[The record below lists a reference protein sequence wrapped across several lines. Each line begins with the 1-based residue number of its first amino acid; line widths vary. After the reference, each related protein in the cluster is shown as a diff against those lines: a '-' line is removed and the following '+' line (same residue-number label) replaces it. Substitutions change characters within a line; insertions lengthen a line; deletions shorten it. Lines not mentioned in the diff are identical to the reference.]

1 MYWQLFLTFFK
12 IGAFTFGGG
21 WAMISIIEKEIVD
34 KHHWIEKDDFLDLL
48 AIAQS
53 LPGILAVNIATSVG
67 DRLKGLKG
75 GIAASL
81 GTILPS
87 FLIILAIAI
96 FLTPETIKGS
106 RVLNSIFMGIRPA
119 VVALII
125 APVITTAK
133 AAKLKLT
140 TIWIPAL
147 AALMISLNIGFIS
160 NPILWIALGGI
171 GGYLHWQYSRRRL
184 SEDYQKTTTK
194 TKD

>member
-1 MYWQLFLTFFK
+1 MYWQLFITFFK

-34 KHHWIEKDDFLDLL
+34 KHHWIEKAEFLDLL

-67 DRLKGLKG
+67 DRLRGMKG
-75 GIAASL
+75 GIVASL

-96 FLTPETIKGS
+96 FLTPETIKES
-106 RVLNSIFMGIRPA
+106 RVLSSIFMGIRPA

-125 APVITTAK
+125 APVISTAK

-140 TIWIPAL
+140 TIWIPAV
-147 AALMISLNIGFIS
+147 AALMISLNIGWIS
-160 NPILWIALGGI
+160 NPITWIALGAT
-171 GGYLHWQYSRRRL
+171 GGYVHWWYSTRKINHK
-184 SEDYQKTTTK
+184 S
-194 TKD
+194 

>member
-1 MYWQLFLTFFK
+1 
-12 IGAFTFGGG
+12 
-21 WAMISIIEKEIVD
+21 D
-34 KHHWIEKDDFLDLL
+34 KHHWIERDEFLDLL

-53 LPGILAVNIATSVG
+53 LPGILAVNIATSIG

-75 GIAASL
+75 GIVAAT

-96 FLTPETIKGS
+96 FLTPETIKQS
-106 RVLNSIFMGIRPA
+106 HALSSIFMGIRPA

-147 AALMISLNIGFIS
+147 AALMISLDMGLIS
-160 NPILWIALGGI
+160 NPITWIALGAT
-171 GGYLHWQYSRRRL
+171 GGYLHWVYTNKKL
-184 SEDYQKTTTK
+184 QKSK
-194 TKD
+194 NA